1 MFSIQKFLFFD
12 GRYSG
17 EPILLNQSSNDIV
30 SDITFIGLALIGFAV
45 LRLAQ
50 RWIISTFF

>member
-1 MFSIQKFLFFD
+1 MFEIQKFLFFS

-17 EPILLNQSSNDIV
+17 EPILLNQSSNDLIL
-30 SDITFIGLALIGFAV
+30 DITYIGIALIGFAI

-50 RWIISTFF
+50 KWVVATFF